1 MEMLRVG
8 TRGRHVRRWQTFLID
23 RGFLAG
29 RADGIFGP
37 LTRAATIAFQH
48 AHGLAED
55 GIVGPQTAAVADWL
69 VEKPPIQH
77 LETPTEGP
85 TRPSVTEEPEDESA
99 AQPSPPPSGKT
110 TVLTDVALRQIMP
123 RLGPSGSKLY
133 APFLQRAMEEFGI
146 DTPARA
152 AAFLAQ
158 LAHESGQL
166 RFMEEIWGPTP
177 AQRRYEPRSRL
188 AARLGNA
195 QPGDGKRF
203 KGRGPIQLTG
213 RANYGRYGTALGI
226 DLTANPELAATKEV
240 GFRIAGLFWKRN
252 GLNQLADAQRFKAIT
267 RRINGGFNGLAD
279 RLEFYRRAK
288 GVFGVP
294 SIRGVEPAV
303 AAAPLR
309 LPRGLDAPGE
319 ITPTAAERSPR
330 RRGGRGARRVPAK
343 PRKKRTTRKPAA
355 RATTRKRRR
364 PRAAAAR
371 KRGKRQGTRKLRRTS
386 ARA

>member
-37 LTRAATIAFQH
+37 LTRAATIAFQR
-48 AHGLAED
+48 ANGVAGD
-55 GIVGPQTAAVADWL
+55 GIVGPRTAAVADWL
-69 VEKPPIQH
+69 VDKPPIERP
-77 LETPTEGP
+77 ETPETPAQPGAA
-85 TRPSVTEEPEDESA
+85 TEEPEDETA
-99 AQPSPPPSGKT
+99 EQPPSPPCGERM
-110 TVLTDVALRQIMP
+110 VLTDVALRQIMP
-123 RLGPSGSKLY
+123 RLGPSGAKLY
-133 APFLQRAMEEFGI
+133 APFLQRAMEEFDI

-166 RFMEEIWGPTP
+166 RFMEEIWGPTA
-177 AQRRYEPRSRL
+177 AQRRYEPQTRL
-188 AARLGNA
+188 AARLGNCE
-195 QPGDGKRF
+195 PGDGKRF

-213 RANYGRYGTALGI
+213 RANYSRYGTALGVDI
-226 DLTANPELAATKEV
+226 IAEPERAATKEV
-240 GFRIAGLFWKRN
+240 GFRVAGLFWKRN
-252 GLNQLADAQRFKAIT
+252 GLNQLADAQRFKGIT

-279 RLEFYRRAK
+279 RLNFYQRAK

-294 SIRGVEPAV
+294 SMRGVEPPV
-303 AAAPLR
+303 AATPLR
-309 LPRGLDAPGE
+309 FPRGLDAPGD

-330 RRGGRGARRVPAK
+330 RPRERSGRTAAK
-343 PRKKRTTRKPAA
+343 GRTKTTTRKPPA
-355 RATTRKRRR
+355 RARTRKRQP
-364 PRAAAAR
+364 PRTVAAR
-371 KRGKRQGTRKLRRTS
+371 KRVKRQRARKVRR